1 MKDWVK
7 KNKWFLVIAL
17 IITLFFSYQSTKNRL
32 IDLYESV
39 DASWAQVENQLQ
51 RRYDLIPNLAASVK
65 GYAMHE
71 KEVFSQVADARSKLA
86 SASSTGGRILAANK
100 MESALSRLLLIV
112 ERYPNLKASQ
122 NYRAFI
128 DELSGTEN
136 RLAVE
141 RRRFN
146 EHVRLYNRSIRIF
159 PYRYIALAAGFKK
172 MSYFQVDSQAKDAP
186 KVIF

>member
-1 MKDWVK
+1 MNDWIK
-7 KNKWFLVIAL
+7 KNKWLLVIAA
-17 IITLFFSYQSTKNRL
+17 IVVLFFSYQSSKNRL

-51 RRYDLIPNLAASVK
+51 RRYDLIPNLVASVK
-65 GYAMHE
+65 GYAKHE
-71 KEVFSQVADARSKLA
+71 KEVFSQVANARSKLA
-86 SASSTGGRILAANK
+86 GARSTGGRIVAANQ
-100 MESALSRLLLIV
+100 MESALSRLLLVV

-122 NYRAFI
+122 NYRALM

-159 PYRYIALAAGFKK
+159 PYRYIASAAGFEKVA
-172 MSYFQVDSQAKDAP
+172 YFQVDHQAKDAP
-186 KVIF
+186 KVTF